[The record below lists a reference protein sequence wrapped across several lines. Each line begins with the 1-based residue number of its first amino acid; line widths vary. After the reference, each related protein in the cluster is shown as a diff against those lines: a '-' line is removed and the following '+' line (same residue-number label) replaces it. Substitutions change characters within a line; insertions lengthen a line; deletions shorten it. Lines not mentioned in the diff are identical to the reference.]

1 VFMELLHS
9 QALGP
14 ELRKVVGRA
23 RSLGTTWTYLEDHLR
38 EQREKIDHLLSDTL
52 RAGEPVG
59 PEELYRYYRKVCQFL
74 DTKEGESTVS
84 CHVTMDQLDMLLCTL
99 PAEETFTWGRRGDRR
114 PLEDLPDLFYDF
126 CWERAEELR
135 AQIMSTEGMK
145 EEPRVTALP
154 SGYPSWL
161 GPCVLGEICGGHHM
175 PEVCQMFEAMT
186 PEGRLSVIQKK
197 KLCQFCFR
205 HPDTQPCPSQSLA
218 ACPIRGC
225 MRMHHRMLHRALL
238 EMAPN
243 SGGRDPAED
252 LLTSDSK
259 DSTLVTSDEE
269 EGGEPEKSR
278 LCMQMVPVEANGV
291 VQGLHTLYDWGST
304 VTLVRRE
311 SMRRL
316 GFWLA
321 QVAQRLVN
329 GFGEPRCPSL
339 PAAGRRERE
348 APGDLC
354 LRGRGDHRHGRDKA
368 TPLGQGG
375 VPIRQ
380 GAHAVDGHASGPDR
394 VAYRPGQLAVAAS
407 APGGLQGAER
417 EHATDEILFWPS
429 VHGDGWLGNSTLPQ
443 G

>member
-1 VFMELLHS
+1 MALDLRQKHLDAKLQVKDRPMQAFRGMQSETPGPGPGRRGGYDGPQFSGWLDDLREFRRCWGEYERLYYPKEQEDVLMEILHS

-14 ELRKVVGRA
+14 ELRKVVSRA

-59 PEELYRYYRKVCQFL
+59 PEELYLYYRKVFQFL

-99 PAEETFTWGRRGDRR
+99 PAEETFEWGRRVDRR

-126 CWERAEELR
+126 CWERAAELR
-135 AQIMSTEGMK
+135 AQIKSSEGME

-154 SGYPSWL
+154 SGYPCWL

-186 PEGRLSVIQKK
+186 LEGRLSVIQKK
-197 KLCQFCFR
+197 QLCQFCSR
-205 HPDTQPCPSQSLA
+205 HPDTQPCPSHSLP

-225 MRMHHRMLHRALL
+225 MRMHHRMLHRALMREEARPVVL
-238 EMAPN
+238 GMAQS
-243 SGGRDPAED
+243 SGGRGPGED
-252 LLTSDSK
+252 LLTSDSE

-269 EGGEPEKSR
+269 EGGEPEKSC
-278 LCMQMVPVEANGV
+278 LCMQMVPVEANGI

-316 GFWLA
+316 GFRPA
-321 QVAQRLVN
+321 QVAQRLATDS
-329 GFGEPRCPSL
+329 GEPQ
-339 PAAGRRERE
+339 
-348 APGDLC
+348 C
-354 LRGRGDHRHGRDKA
+354 L
-368 TPLGQGG
+368 
-375 VPIRQ
+375 
-380 GAHAVDGHASGPDR
+380 SPDVISCR
-394 VAYRPGQLAVAAS
+394 
-407 APGGLQGAER
+407 
-417 EHATDEILFWPS
+417 
-429 VHGDGWLGNSTLPQ
+429 
-443 G
+443 